1 MPSARLQQLVH
12 TDERW
17 PGVKKPREAT
27 TLGSLFSSFF
37 RAREE
42 GRKEG
47 GKKAWTQK
55 MGARF
60 YLNAAEGITGEKGRV
75 RMRGMCYLN

>member
-1 MPSARLQQLVH
+1 MAWGEETEGSN
-12 TDERW
+12 D
-17 PGVKKPREAT
+17 
-27 TLGSLFSSFF
+27 LGFSFSSFF

-47 GKKAWTQK
+47 KKRGHKK